1 MFSILIVDDDKIIR
15 MGLKKIIES
24 NMEGFEVIG
33 EAPNG
38 VKALEVIKELRP
50 DILITDIKMPV
61 MNGIELINNIN
72 KLSLKIRSIVLSG
85 FDDYKYI
92 RETFK
97 NGAVDYI
104 LKPISNDTLF
114 ELLTKIKSDIENERL
129 EEERNNLYKSQIR
142 QVNLMLKQE
151 ILSKLL
157 KKGFHTDEYFKEEIK
172 KLDIQENDHFYLGL
186 VDEDKYFDW
195 EEEGKYEGKN
205 LDSLKNS
212 VYNELNYYSEI
223 ETIICEIDDR
233 IAVLVISHKDKSD
246 NKLEKIMDLL
256 EKLKGKVGKDIDKT
270 ISIGMSQC
278 FYGLEDI
285 NKAYNQVKLAME
297 NRFYCGGN
305 SIYIYKNENDY
316 ANEIDSNNLETLIN
330 SLINGIELCSKEK
343 VAMYAEKILNF
354 IYKER
359 LKPIR
364 FRTLLSDIILR
375 IANSNKD
382 FKSLV
387 TSKEKG
393 FDFYISKLDTYLQ
406 VKRYFISELQHYVDE
421 MSKMRCER
429 GMKIIEKAKEF
440 INKNYRKEITLKDVA
455 DYVYLNPNYFS
466 ELFKNEVGENFIE
479 YLIETRINAS
489 KELLKSGSLKV
500 YEIAEAV
507 GYKEAVSFSRAFK
520 KVVGVSPKEYVQ
532 LIN

>member
-38 VKALEVIKELRP
+38 VKALEVIKELSP
-50 DILITDIKMPV
+50 DIIITDIKMPV

-114 ELLTKIKSDIENERL
+114 ELLTKIKIDIENERL
-129 EEERNNLYKSQIR
+129 EEERDNQYKSQIK

-157 KKGFHTDEYFKEEIK
+157 KKGFHKDECFKEEIK
-172 KLDIQENDHFYLGL
+172 KLDIRENDHFYLGL
-186 VDEDKYFDW
+186 VDEDKYFGW
-195 EEEGKYEGKN
+195 EEEGKYEGNN
-205 LDSLKNS
+205 LDSLKNC
-212 VYNELNYYSEI
+212 VYNELSCYSEI
-223 ETIICEIDDR
+223 DTIICEIDDKLV
-233 IAVLVISHKDKSD
+233 VLVISHKDKCD
-246 NKLEKIMDLL
+246 NKPEKTMDLL
-256 EKLKGKVGKDIDKT
+256 ERIKGKLGKDIDKT

-278 FYGLEDI
+278 FYALEDI
-285 NKAYNQVKLAME
+285 NKAYNQVKLAID

-305 SIYIYKNENDY
+305 SIYIYKNENGY

-354 IYKER
+354 VYKER

-387 TSKEKG
+387 ISKEKG

-421 MSKMRCER
+421 ISKMRCER

-466 ELFKNEVGENFIE
+466 ELFKNEVGKNFIE

>member
-24 NMEGFEVIG
+24 NMEGFEVIA
-33 EAPNG
+33 EASNG
-38 VKALEVIKELRP
+38 VKALETIKELRP

-61 MNGIELINNIN
+61 MNGIELINSIN
-72 KLSLKIRSIVLSG
+72 KLSLKIRPVVLSG

-114 ELLTKIKSDIENERL
+114 ELLTQIKSDIENERL
-129 EEERNNLYKSQIR
+129 EEEKKNQYNNQIR
-142 QVNLMLKQE
+142 QVNLVLKQE

-157 KKGFHTDEYFKEEIK
+157 KKGFHKDEYLKEEIK

-186 VDEDKYFDW
+186 IDEDKCFDF
-195 EEEGKYEGKN
+195 EKESKYEGKS
-205 LDSLKNS
+205 LDILKNYI
-212 VYNELNYYSEI
+212 YNKLNCYMGI
-223 ETIICEIDDR
+223 DTIICEIHDN
-233 IAVLVISHKDKSD
+233 IVVLVISHKHNCD
-246 NKLEKIMDLL
+246 NKPQKMIDLL
-256 EKLKGKVGKDIDKT
+256 EKFKEEVGKDTYKT

-278 FYGLEDI
+278 FYALKDI
-285 NKAYNQVKLAME
+285 DKAYNQVKLAIE

-305 SIYIYKNENDY
+305 AIYIYKNENDY
-316 ANEIDSNNLETLIN
+316 VNEIDLNNVEVFVD
-330 SLINGIELCSKEK
+330 SLINGIELCNKEK
-343 VAMYAEKILNF
+343 VSMYAEKILNF
-354 IYKER
+354 IYQKR
-359 LKPIR
+359 LKPMKIR
-364 FRTLLSDIILR
+364 ALLLDIIVR
-375 IANSNKD
+375 IANSNRD
-382 FKSLV
+382 FKSLLA
-387 TSKEKG
+387 SKEKK
-393 FDFYISKLDTYLQ
+393 FDFYIKNLDTYLQ
-406 VKRYFISELQHYVDE
+406 VKRYFVSELQHYVDE
-421 MSKMRCER
+421 IIKLRCER

-466 ELFKNEVGENFIE
+466 ELFKNEVGKNFIE